1 MVRVA
6 LYATLGVL
14 ASGLGYSWDTWQ
26 FASLLGL
33 FWASDLL
40 GHMEGREQQAELDQ
54 ALLDKARELLREA
67 ELIQQ
72 ELQRTQ
78 DTQ

>member
-1 MVRVA
+1 MVRVV

-14 ASGLGYSWDTWQ
+14 ASALGYSWDTWQ

-40 GHMEGREQQAELDQ
+40 GHMQGREQQADEDQ